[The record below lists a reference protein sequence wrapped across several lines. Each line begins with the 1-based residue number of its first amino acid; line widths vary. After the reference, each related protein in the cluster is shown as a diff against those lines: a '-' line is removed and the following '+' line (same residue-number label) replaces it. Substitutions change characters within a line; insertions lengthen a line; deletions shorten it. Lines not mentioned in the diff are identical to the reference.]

1 MGEIHRR
8 GVELS
13 RVGIGGEDDVSGSES
28 ALASLEE
35 LVLGTLNLG
44 DIHEDTERT
53 YTITLPEGVTNL
65 SGITEVK
72 VQISFPEL
80 AKKEF
85 VITNIRTLN
94 VPEGMMADLLTKQ
107 LTIWVRGPKDL
118 VEKLTIGDI
127 TVTIDLTGVEN
138 TAAVEAKITF
148 PPKFSSLGAVGKY
161 SVSVHVK
168 PEEVT
173 PVTEPEA

>member
-1 MGEIHRR
+1 
-8 GVELS
+8 
-13 RVGIGGEDDVSGSES
+13 
-28 ALASLEE
+28 
-35 LVLGTLNLG
+35 
-44 DIHEDTERT
+44 
-53 YTITLPEGVTNL
+53 
-65 SGITEVK
+65 
-72 VQISFPEL
+72 
-80 AKKEF
+80 
-85 VITNIRTLN
+85 
-94 VPEGMMADLLTKQ
+94 MADLLTKQ

-148 PPKFSSLGAVGKY
+148 PPKFASLGAVGKY

>member
-1 MGEIHRR
+1 MKKRIFA
-8 GVELS
+8 GVFALLLWVCLS
-13 RVGIGGEDDVSGSES
+13 VP
-28 ALASLEE
+28 ALAAESPSR
-35 LVLGTLNLG
+35 LVDDAN
-44 DIHEDTERT
+44 
-53 YTITLPEGVTNL
+53 
-65 SGITEVK
+65 
-72 VQISFPEL
+72 
-80 AKKEF
+80 
-85 VITNIRTLN
+85 
-94 VPEGMMADLLTKQ
+94 LLTASQ
-107 LTIWVRGPKDL
+107 EQDL